1 MQIFRWFFA
10 VLLGVFPT
18 KTLGFLLNLTVG
30 KVWDI
35 SVGSNRR
42 PRRFSLP
49 LWAGD
54 IVSSHSISRD
64 IFQILPPPKKD
75 PMITQRSTFFVFS
88 LKIIFFQGTKKKD
101 IVCWKSTIVCWF
113 CFGRK
118 GGGGKFSEQ
127 SPWRV
132 IASLLKEVLSSIC
145 RKPYAIGGA
154 MKGEPG
160 MMYWCIFL
168 VNWGAFQNPRML
180 KITG

>member
-10 VLLGVFPT
+10 LLLGVFPT

-64 IFQILPPPKKD
+64 IFQILPPQKKD

-113 CFGRK
+113 LLRSERWGWKILWTKPMAGDSFAPE
-118 GGGGKFSEQ
+118 GGVVVHLFYPMLLGER
-127 SPWRV
+127 WRG
-132 IASLLKEVLSSIC
+132 SQ
-145 RKPYAIGGA
+145 G
-154 MKGEPG
+154 
-160 MMYWCIFL
+160 WCIDVFS
-168 VNWGAFQNPRML
+168 
-180 KITG
+180 

>member
-1 MQIFRWFFA
+1 MQIFRGFFA

-64 IFQILPPPKKD
+64 IFQILPPPKKRPHD
-75 PMITQRSTFFVFS
+75 HTEVNLFLSFHWRDYC
-88 LKIIFFQGTKKKD
+88 IFPGNQKKGLLELGFPTSFLL
-101 IVCWKSTIVCWF
+101 VLR
-113 CFGRK
+113 RK
-118 GGGGKFSEQ
+118 GGGGENSLNKV
-127 SPWRV
+127 PWRV
-132 IASLLKEVLSSIC
+132 IASLLKEVFGEIC
-145 RKPYAIGGA
+145 LEDHPI
-154 MKGEPG
+154 
-160 MMYWCIFL
+160 
-168 VNWGAFQNPRML
+168 
-180 KITG
+180 